1 MLEREAASSEAGP
14 DGSEAG
20 PDAAQLEAL
29 ARDARRALARGWR
42 AEEEEEAPAGEEG
55 QLAGDG
61 SRGATRGGAAL
72 VRLEPFWDSLAPARG
87 AGGARAR
94 ALAHV
99 TVPAR
104 AVAPVLA
111 LLRGAFPRG
120 AGGGAWGLERAEAV
134 AGGAGHFLVVA
145 LRPGLGVLEG
155 GGAWAEKNAAPAHA
169 APALARALS
178 AACPGVLFHCVEWA
192 RSRARLVIEMLA
204 PGAAQLHAPE
214 AAAAAADLAAQL
226 RAADSALRRGA
237 AGRAVFALAPV
248 LEAARPPALAPR
260 AAALAVASPLAD
272 FVAERR
278 ALADCLLPAA
288 RALFRARGASLYV
301 PPPAPPPAPACP
313 ANKVRVCSHPAHSPP
328 TTAAAARGRGARGA
342 GVTRGGGGCRSW
354 VDLRHGS
361 AEQADSEERL
371 GLVGPALAAP
381 LCTLPLPG
389 RWAAAPLA
397 LALAGHARGW
407 VPRAGCAELRALALL
422 EEPAGSDGPE
432 PAAEPTTHTGQM
444 TTEAA
449 GLSAGEREVARF
461 VAEGAEGALL
471 LRGARLQAS
480 RGFRELPLSARL
492 AFAPDENGSNP
503 GAEGNGSN
511 AGAEGG
517 GAAEGGAAE
526 GGAVARAAAAAG
538 GRVARYEAKVA
549 GFRCPTRA
557 ILRRAR
563 ALRAELEAEERA
575 ARGFHDAEENQV
587 RLSSEAGLF
596 RSEAGLDTRGGPDSD
611 ARGRGRGRGRRGR
624 WSGRSIGTSSRG
636 CCARRRS
643 R

>member
-1 MLEREAASSEAGP
+1 M
-14 DGSEAG
+14 
-20 PDAAQLEAL
+20 
-29 ARDARRALARGWR
+29 
-42 AEEEEEAPAGEEG
+42 
-55 QLAGDG
+55 
-61 SRGATRGGAAL
+61 
-72 VRLEPFWDSLAPARG
+72 
-87 AGGARAR
+87 
-94 ALAHV
+94 
-99 TVPAR
+99 
-104 AVAPVLA
+104 
-111 LLRGAFPRG
+111 
-120 AGGGAWGLERAEAV
+120 
-134 AGGAGHFLVVA
+134 
-145 LRPGLGVLEG
+145 
-155 GGAWAEKNAAPAHA
+155 
-169 APALARALS
+169 
-178 AACPGVLFHCVEWA
+178 
-192 RSRARLVIEMLA
+192 
-204 PGAAQLHAPE
+204 
-214 AAAAAADLAAQL
+214 
-226 RAADSALRRGA
+226 
-237 AGRAVFALAPV
+237 
-248 LEAARPPALAPR
+248 
-260 AAALAVASPLAD
+260 
-272 FVAERR
+272 
-278 ALADCLLPAA
+278 
-288 RALFRARGASLYV
+288 
-301 PPPAPPPAPACP
+301 
-313 ANKVRVCSHPAHSPP
+313 
-328 TTAAAARGRGARGA
+328 
-342 GVTRGGGGCRSW
+342 TRGGGGCRSW